1 MYKNILT
8 DILDIIYNPDFFQTA
23 RFPKFDYCLHQMTG
37 RDKCYSAAPPDKA
50 SLKTMT
56 LP

>member
-1 MYKNILT
+1 
-8 DILDIIYNPDFFQTA
+8 
-23 RFPKFDYCLHQMTG
+23 MTG

-56 LP
+56 LPWNSINEIEAILESQWLQKKERDNA